1 MQLSIVFEIE
11 SKTQIQEHDVLAL
24 KQCSYWKE
32 ISEAYSTCQWK
43 SYIYYRAKFNMF
55 LPDSGT
61 GLFDLLVIGFNR
73 KNFTVVDAL
82 KMLCI
87 TLVVLLVLILALF
100 HLFSVQIRKSQIKK

>member
-1 MQLSIVFEIE
+1 
-11 SKTQIQEHDVLAL
+11 
-24 KQCSYWKE
+24 
-32 ISEAYSTCQWK
+32 
-43 SYIYYRAKFNMF
+43 MF

-87 TLVVLLVLILALF
+87 TLVVLLVLIF
-100 HLFSVQIRKSQIKK
+100 FICFQFK